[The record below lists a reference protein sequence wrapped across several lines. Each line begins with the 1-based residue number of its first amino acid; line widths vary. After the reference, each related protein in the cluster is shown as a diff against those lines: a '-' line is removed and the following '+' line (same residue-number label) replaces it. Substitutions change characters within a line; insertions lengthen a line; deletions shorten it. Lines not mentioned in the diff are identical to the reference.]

1 MGRLDGKVCVIT
13 GAKGGIGAASAEL
26 FAREGATVVGVD
38 LDGDSPGDLAL
49 ACDVTD
55 EDAVRDLYAQV
66 REQYGHIDVL
76 FNNAGISP
84 NDDASVLD
92 TTYEAWQR
100 VQDVNLKSVFLCCK
114 YGIAH
119 LLDNEHGGS
128 VINTASFVAV
138 MGAATSQI
146 SYTASKGGV
155 LAMSRELGVEFA
167 RRGVR
172 VNALC
177 PGPVDTPLLRELF
190 AKDPEKAARR
200 LVHVPLGRFARAEE
214 IAAGALFL
222 ASDESS
228 FVTATTFLVDG
239 GLSGGTAHPGC
250 MPIPK
255 SLLAG
260 GVAATLAVGAGAVIA
275 HEFIDHPSSVVGSQ
289 TTASARPISANLD
302 ASQIYNASKNAV
314 TYIVADTPEGQATG
328 SGFVVSKDGLIVT
341 NDHVVD
347 GASQVQVKIG
357 TSSQA
362 QDATVVGAD
371 PSRDLAL
378 LKVDAS
384 NLPTLSLGD
393 SSSVGVG
400 DPTYAIGNPFGL
412 DHTLTTG
419 IVSALQRSLQAPDGA
434 TISGAI
440 QTDAALNPGNS
451 GGPLLDSSGKVIG
464 VNSQIQTGSSSGAEA
479 GNVGIGFAI
488 PSSTV
493 KSFIAEAKAGKLKP
507 QSQQQQPQP
516 QQNDPFGQGQQSDP
530 YGQGQGQ
537 GQQDPYGFGI
547 G

>member
-1 MGRLDGKVCVIT
+1 
-13 GAKGGIGAASAEL
+13 
-26 FAREGATVVGVD
+26 
-38 LDGDSPGDLAL
+38 
-49 ACDVTD
+49 
-55 EDAVRDLYAQV
+55 
-66 REQYGHIDVL
+66 
-76 FNNAGISP
+76 
-84 NDDASVLD
+84 
-92 TTYEAWQR
+92 
-100 VQDVNLKSVFLCCK
+100 
-114 YGIAH
+114 
-119 LLDNEHGGS
+119 
-128 VINTASFVAV
+128 
-138 MGAATSQI
+138 
-146 SYTASKGGV
+146 
-155 LAMSRELGVEFA
+155 
-167 RRGVR
+167 
-172 VNALC
+172 
-177 PGPVDTPLLRELF
+177 
-190 AKDPEKAARR
+190 
-200 LVHVPLGRFARAEE
+200 
-214 IAAGALFL
+214 
-222 ASDESS
+222 
-228 FVTATTFLVDG
+228 
-239 GLSGGTAHPGC
+239 

-260 GVAATLAVGAGAVIA
+260 GVAATLALGGGAVIA
-275 HEFIDHPSSVVGSQ
+275 HEFIDNPSSAADSH
-289 TTASARPISANLD
+289 TTAAARPISADLD
-302 ASQIYNASKNAV
+302 ARQIYDASKNAV

-357 TSSQA
+357 TSDKA

-451 GGPLLDSSGKVIG
+451 GGPLLDSSGQVIG
-464 VNSQIQTGSSSGAEA
+464 VNSQIQTGSSNGAEA

-488 PSSTV
+488 PAGTV
-493 KSFIAEAKAGKLKP
+493 KSFIAEAKAGKLAP
-507 QSQQQQPQP
+507 QTEQQP
-516 QQNDPFGQGQQSDP
+516 QQSDP
-530 YGQGQGQ
+530 WGQSQQDQGQSQ
-537 GQQDPYGFGI
+537 QDPGQQADPYGFG

>member
-1 MGRLDGKVCVIT
+1 
-13 GAKGGIGAASAEL
+13 
-26 FAREGATVVGVD
+26 
-38 LDGDSPGDLAL
+38 
-49 ACDVTD
+49 
-55 EDAVRDLYAQV
+55 
-66 REQYGHIDVL
+66 
-76 FNNAGISP
+76 
-84 NDDASVLD
+84 
-92 TTYEAWQR
+92 
-100 VQDVNLKSVFLCCK
+100 
-114 YGIAH
+114 
-119 LLDNEHGGS
+119 
-128 VINTASFVAV
+128 
-138 MGAATSQI
+138 
-146 SYTASKGGV
+146 
-155 LAMSRELGVEFA
+155 
-167 RRGVR
+167 
-172 VNALC
+172 
-177 PGPVDTPLLRELF
+177 
-190 AKDPEKAARR
+190 
-200 LVHVPLGRFARAEE
+200 
-214 IAAGALFL
+214 
-222 ASDESS
+222 
-228 FVTATTFLVDG
+228 
-239 GLSGGTAHPGC
+239 

-260 GVAATLAVGAGAVIA
+260 GVAATLALGGGAVIA
-275 HEFIDHPSSVVGSQ
+275 HETIDNPSSAGGSQ
-289 TTASARPISANLD
+289 PTASAKPISANLD
-302 ASQIYNASKNAV
+302 ARQIYDASKNAV
-314 TYIVADTPEGQATG
+314 TYIVADTQEGQATG

-357 TSSQA
+357 TSSRA

-378 LKVDAS
+378 LKVDAG

-488 PSSTV
+488 PASTV
-493 KSFIAEAKAGKLKP
+493 KSFIADAKAGKLKP
-507 QSQQQQPQP
+507 QQP
-516 QQNDPFGQGQQSDP
+516 QQQQQSDP
-530 YGQGQGQ
+530 WGQSQQDPGQSQQDPGQSQQDPGQSQQDPGQSQDQPSDPLGQGQ
-537 GQQDPYGFGI
+537 GQQDPYGQDQGQQADPYGFG

>member
-1 MGRLDGKVCVIT
+1 
-13 GAKGGIGAASAEL
+13 
-26 FAREGATVVGVD
+26 
-38 LDGDSPGDLAL
+38 
-49 ACDVTD
+49 
-55 EDAVRDLYAQV
+55 
-66 REQYGHIDVL
+66 
-76 FNNAGISP
+76 
-84 NDDASVLD
+84 
-92 TTYEAWQR
+92 
-100 VQDVNLKSVFLCCK
+100 
-114 YGIAH
+114 
-119 LLDNEHGGS
+119 
-128 VINTASFVAV
+128 
-138 MGAATSQI
+138 
-146 SYTASKGGV
+146 
-155 LAMSRELGVEFA
+155 
-167 RRGVR
+167 
-172 VNALC
+172 
-177 PGPVDTPLLRELF
+177 
-190 AKDPEKAARR
+190 
-200 LVHVPLGRFARAEE
+200 
-214 IAAGALFL
+214 
-222 ASDESS
+222 
-228 FVTATTFLVDG
+228 
-239 GLSGGTAHPGC
+239 

-255 SLLAG
+255 SVLAG

-275 HEFIDHPSSVVGSQ
+275 HEFIDNPSSAVGSQ
-289 TTASARPISANLD
+289 TTASASPIAANLD
-302 ASQIYNASKNAV
+302 ARQIYDASKNAV

-357 TSSQA
+357 TSNQA

-507 QSQQQQPQP
+507 QAQQQQTPNGQSQG
-516 QQNDPFGQGQQSDP
+516 QQDPFGQS
-530 YGQGQGQ
+530 Q
-537 GQQDPYGFGI
+537 GQQDPYGQSQGQQDPYGQSQGQQDPYGQSQGQQDPYGQSQGQQDPYGQSQGQQDPYGSGI

>member
-1 MGRLDGKVCVIT
+1 
-13 GAKGGIGAASAEL
+13 
-26 FAREGATVVGVD
+26 
-38 LDGDSPGDLAL
+38 
-49 ACDVTD
+49 
-55 EDAVRDLYAQV
+55 
-66 REQYGHIDVL
+66 
-76 FNNAGISP
+76 
-84 NDDASVLD
+84 
-92 TTYEAWQR
+92 
-100 VQDVNLKSVFLCCK
+100 
-114 YGIAH
+114 
-119 LLDNEHGGS
+119 
-128 VINTASFVAV
+128 
-138 MGAATSQI
+138 
-146 SYTASKGGV
+146 
-155 LAMSRELGVEFA
+155 
-167 RRGVR
+167 
-172 VNALC
+172 
-177 PGPVDTPLLRELF
+177 
-190 AKDPEKAARR
+190 
-200 LVHVPLGRFARAEE
+200 
-214 IAAGALFL
+214 
-222 ASDESS
+222 
-228 FVTATTFLVDG
+228 
-239 GLSGGTAHPGC
+239 

-260 GVAATLAVGAGAVIA
+260 GVAATLAVGGGAVIA
-275 HEFIDHPSSVVGSQ
+275 HEFFDNPSSAVGSQ
-289 TTASARPISANLD
+289 TTATARTISANLD
-302 ASQIYNASKNAV
+302 ARQIYDASKNAV

-357 TSSQA
+357 TSDEA

-378 LKVDAS
+378 LKVDAN

-451 GGPLLDSSGKVIG
+451 GGPLLDASGKVIG

-488 PSSTV
+488 PASTV
-493 KSFIAEAKAGKLKP
+493 KSFIAEAKAGKLAP
-507 QSQQQQPQP
+507 QTDQQ
-516 QQNDPFGQGQQSDP
+516 QQSDP
-530 YGQGQGQ
+530 WGQSQQGQDQGQDQQQADPWGQSQQDQ
-537 GQQDPYGFGI
+537 GQQDPYGQSQDQQADPYGFG